1 MSKFIYGPLPA
12 GGTVFGFDAPTV
24 FTFDRAYILSL
35 DPAVQALHIGEVG
48 QIQINPDGSQ
58 TPTVALDPAARMS
71 LAMSLAKQGYFIDA
85 WIDAYGADPYLTNQA
100 RLAKGTLSIQ
110 SAIGSAAR
118 IVSVNP
124 ADYPPF
130 TPPTPTPSP
139 VATEIVGPLEF
150 GTLYS
155 VTPVGMTL
163 FNSGRLMSGQSVT
176 ENGHSYTFTVVPTA
190 VGFGYFW
197 EQTA

>member
-1 MSKFIYGPLPA
+1 MSKFIYGPLPT

-35 DPAVQALHIGEVG
+35 DPAVQALHAGEVG
-48 QIQINPDGSQ
+48 QIQVNDDGSQ
-58 TPTVALDPAARMS
+58 TPTVALDPATRMS

-85 WIDAYGADPYLTNQA
+85 WIDAYGADPFLTNQA

-110 SAIGSAAR
+110 SAVGSATR
-118 IVSVNP
+118 LVSVNP

-130 TPPTPTPSP
+130 TPPAPPPPPAS
-139 VATEIVGPLEF
+139 TEVVGPVEF

-155 VTPVGMTL
+155 VTPAGMAL
-163 FNSGRLMSGQSVT
+163 FNSGQLTSGQTLT
-176 ENGHSYTFTVVPTA
+176 ETGHSYMFTVIASA

>member
-1 MSKFIYGPLPA
+1 MSRFIYGPLPA
-12 GGTVFGFDAPTV
+12 GGTVFGIDAPTV

-35 DPAVQALHIGEVG
+35 DPAVQALHVGEVG
-48 QIQINPDGSQ
+48 QIQVNEDGSQ
-58 TPTVALDPAARMS
+58 RPTVALDPVARMS
-71 LAMSLAKQGYFIDA
+71 LAMNLAKQGYFIDA
-85 WIDAYGADPYLTNQA
+85 WIDAYGADPFLTNQA

-110 SAIGSAAR
+110 SAVGSATR
-118 IVSVNP
+118 IVSINP

-130 TPPTPTPSP
+130 VPPAPSP
-139 VATEIVGPLEF
+139 APISRDVVGPVEF

-155 VTPVGMTL
+155 VTPAGMAL
-163 FNSGRLMSGQSVT
+163 FHSGRLLSGQSLL
-176 ENGHSYTFTVVPTA
+176 ENGHSYTFTVVPLA

>member
-48 QIQINPDGSQ
+48 QIQINDDGSQ

-85 WIDAYGADPYLTNQA
+85 WIDAYGADPFLTNQA
-100 RLAKGTLSIQ
+100 RLTKGTLSIQ
-110 SAIGSAAR
+110 SAVGSATRA
-118 IVSVNP
+118 VSINP

-130 TPPTPTPSP
+130 VPPAPQPTPVS
-139 VATEIVGPLEF
+139 AEIVGPLEF

-155 VTPVGMTL
+155 VMPAGMTL
-163 FNSGRLMSGQSVT
+163 FNSGRLGSGQSVT
-176 ENGHSYTFTVVPTA
+176 ENGHSYTFTVVPLA
-190 VGFGYFW
+190 AGFGYFW